1 MRIQGERP
9 DPSVANSQSAGES
22 GRAGR
27 TGTSTAVS
35 KDRADR
41 VADRVNVSED
51 ARLLNAAVQAAKN
64 APETSEAAVERA
76 RQKLVSGELG
86 RDAERL
92 ADKLIDHLLR

>member
-9 DPSVANSQSAGES
+9 ETTVANNAPVTER

-27 TGTSTAVS
+27 GDAAGSSATTGP
-35 KDRADR
+35 DR
-41 VADRVNVSED
+41 VQVSED
-51 ARLLNAAVQAAKN
+51 ARLLNAAVQAAAS
-64 APETSEAAVERA
+64 APETSEANVERA